1 MGNKPQVVKY
11 PGKILERAT
20 RIKNFHPFLLTMNY
34 VIAHS
39 DYLSFAGSIPAKNIL
54 AFNDTI
60 PLLVSA
66 T

>member
-20 RIKNFHPFLLTMNY
+20 RIKNFHPFLLTTNC
-34 VIAHS
+34 VITDS
-39 DYLSFAGSIPAKNIL
+39 NYLSFTGSIPAKNIL

-60 PLLVSA
+60 PFLVFV